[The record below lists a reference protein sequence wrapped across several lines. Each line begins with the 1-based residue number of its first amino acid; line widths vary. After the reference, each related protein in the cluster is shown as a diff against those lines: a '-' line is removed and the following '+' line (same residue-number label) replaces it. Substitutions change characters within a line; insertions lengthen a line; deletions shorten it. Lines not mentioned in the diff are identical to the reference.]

1 MGVAGAA
8 LSTTLC
14 RGVAALLALRA
25 IFNKNRNI
33 GVSLKDDYRIDKN
46 LLERLIS
53 IGLPSAME
61 QFLLRLG
68 RCFSPVPWQGWGQLF
83 MPRTKQQ
90 SISLL

>member
-14 RGVAALLALRA
+14 RGVAAFLALRA

-68 RCFSPVPWQGWGQLF
+68 QVFFSVP
-83 MPRTKQQ
+83 
-90 SISLL
+90 